1 MNRDHFG
8 HTDLDHLTYIATQ
21 EQSDAWVNRVLD
33 LDVDPAD
40 IAKVYDLFMGK
51 SRFHVQ
57 ESQPYLKGGAPPKEA
72 DYRLHR
78 LMELADSIHDCDD
91 EDAWEDIRESLGAEL
106 PWIYA
111 FVDKSR
117 IPPAHLAKAKD
128 YAIKKTNLTDIASWE
143 RFKYFMTTNPT
154 LKFGATDEDRVLG
167 RSITTI
173 KGVDLVDL
181 WNPLF
186 DRDFTKDVLVIDPD
200 ADLDVQF
207 EEYMRKIDPIR
218 RAPEASHRLA
228 SSTVQATT
236 CPATVVDVWNFESE
250 DSYVGADGKT
260 HNKEV
265 YKLSMLAYLCCQ
277 MRTVYGKKT
286 TFMIDCEDRM
296 AAILFGIKMT
306 YASLMT
312 RIELDITKADT
323 GYLPTPEKRIGLAL
337 SSMSKASISGRMPAR
352 SAVAK
357 ESAETSWADM
367 MTELQIDWTVRSCDA
382 SYMDSAER
390 EAPLH
395 AKETGAV
402 FHEKSMA
409 QVRLHGATD
418 DGLGNRSYKYDL
430 WSKASQLR
438 KNCDDHSETRVAKT
452 DGKEDADG
460 RTIWKY
466 DEPSA
471 LKGRRVHHDRR
482 TVFGEVSGR
491 VGSNDP
497 RWNNVATPLAL
508 KRAGDW
514 GMIKHCRDN
523 GMVFVTPDRFAQL
536 FASFSDAASMFLR
549 VQDVKCSVHV
559 HQYSWSLVASD
570 HARTNLKH
578 YPDPQPAN
586 SHFKGGSNAGALKIE
601 HAILSVIVFAC
612 SLLGTWS

>member
-1 MNRDHFG
+1 MNTDHYSY
-8 HTDLDHLTYIATQ
+8 TYLDHLTYMATQ

-40 IAKVYDLFMGK
+40 IARVFDLFMGK

-57 ESQPYLKGGAPPKEA
+57 DSQPYAKGGAPPKEA

-91 EDAWEDIRESLGAEL
+91 VDVWEDIRESLGAEL

-111 FVDKSR
+111 YVDKSR
-117 IPPAHLAKAKD
+117 IPLAHQAKAKD
-128 YAIKKTNLTDIASWE
+128 YVIKKTCLTDIASWE
-143 RFKYFMTTNPT
+143 RFKYFMTTSPT
-154 LKFGATDEDRVLG
+154 LKFEATAEDRVLG
-167 RSITTI
+167 LSVTTI
-173 KGVDLVDL
+173 NGVDLVDL

-186 DRDFTKDVLVIDPD
+186 ERDFTKDALVIDPD

-207 EEYMRKIDPIR
+207 EEYIRKIDPVR
-218 RAPEASHRLA
+218 RAPEAAHQLA
-228 SSTVQATT
+228 SSSGQTIPCA
-236 CPATVVDVWNFESE
+236 ATVVDVWNFESE

-265 YKLSMLAYLCCQ
+265 YKLAMLAYLCCQ
-277 MRTVYGKKT
+277 MRSVYGNKA
-286 TFMIDCEDRM
+286 TFMIDCEDRIV
-296 AAILFGIKMT
+296 AILFGIKMT

-312 RIELDITKADT
+312 RIELDIDKADM

-337 SSMSKASISGRMPAR
+337 SSMSKASISGRLSAR

-357 ESAETSWADM
+357 ESAEIAWADM
-367 MTELQIDWTVRSCDA
+367 MTELQVDWTVRSCDA
-382 SYMDSAER
+382 SYMDAAER
-390 EAPLH
+390 EATLH
-395 AKETGAV
+395 EKETGPV

-409 QVRLHGATD
+409 QVTLHGATN

-430 WSKASQLR
+430 WSKVSQLR
-438 KNCDDHSETRVAKT
+438 KNCHDESETRVAKT
-452 DGKEDADG
+452 DGAEDFYG

-466 DEPSA
+466 SEPSS
-471 LKGRRVHHDRR
+471 LKDRIVHHDKR

-491 VGSNDP
+491 LGSNDP
-497 RWNNVATPLAL
+497 RWHNVAAPLAL

-536 FASFSDAASMFLR
+536 YASFSDAASMFLGVR
-549 VQDVKCSVHV
+549 DVKCSVHV

-570 HARTNLKH
+570 AARTNLKH
-578 YPDPQPAN
+578 YPNPQPAN
-586 SHFKGGSNAGALKIE
+586 ARFEGGSSPSVLRIE
-601 HAILSVIVFAC
+601 HAILSIMIVVC
-612 SLLGTWS
+612 SLFAN